1 MTASTTTHTPPGGK
15 KNTRPTLVRQVLAK
29 YVDVLVCGFLGWIL
43 CFTIPGWRPYWAQ
56 AALFLFFSQ
65 WIWCREQLIPT
76 AGEFFLGIR
85 YLTSSSSQVV
95 ADIQVIQ
102 AKLKLN
108 GYLIAAGIG
117 DLTLAFTFLAGWTF
131 FPNAVAFGFSFDP
144 SLSVA
149 YWAVSGL
156 AFFVSAGYL
165 LGGSRLSFAVVPSVH
180 LFFCLDLS
188 LSQPQW
194 TTMLQGA
201 APDILVTALKDL
213 PLPFF
218 EAFAVWS
225 LFVAGSLV
233 LSRKHMVNP

>member
-15 KNTRPTLVRQVLAK
+15 KNTRPNLARQILAK
-29 YVDVLVCGFLGWIL
+29 YVDVLVCGFLGWIV
-43 CFTIPGWRPYWAQ
+43 CYTVPGWRPFWAQ

-108 GYLIAAGIG
+108 GYLIAGGIV
-117 DLTLAFTFLAGWTF
+117 DLTLAFVFFAGWTF
-131 FPNAVAFGFSFDP
+131 FPNAVVLGYSLDP
-144 SLSVA
+144 SLSVL
-149 YWAVSGL
+149 YWALSGL
-156 AFFVSAGYL
+156 GFFVCAGYL
-165 LGGSRLSFAVVPSVH
+165 LGGSKMALWAVPVIHV
-180 LFFCLDLS
+180 FFWLDFF
-188 LSQPQW
+188 LSQSQW
-194 TTMLQGA
+194 TGFLQGLSPA
-201 APDILVTALKDL
+201 FLVDQLKNL
-213 PLPFF
+213 PLPFYQIF
-218 EAFAVWS
+218 GAWTLYVTGVLA
-225 LFVAGSLV
+225 